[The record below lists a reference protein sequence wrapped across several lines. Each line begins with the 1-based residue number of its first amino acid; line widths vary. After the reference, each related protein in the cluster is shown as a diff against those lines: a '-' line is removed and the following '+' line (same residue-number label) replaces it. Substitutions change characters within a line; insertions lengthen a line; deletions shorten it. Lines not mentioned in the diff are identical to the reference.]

1 MISFTLATQSEDV
14 RLGTLHT
21 PHGDVPTPVFMP
33 VGTHGFVKGLSA
45 QDLKEAGSGVVLAN
59 TYHLHLRPGEEMV
72 AALGGTHGLMGWQG
86 PMLTDSGGF
95 QVFSLGEKRISG
107 SDRPS
112 QRRITEEGVT
122 FRSHLNGAEVFL
134 GPEESI
140 HIQQRLG
147 ADIIMAF
154 DQPVYGLTGENAARE
169 AMERSMRWLDRCVAA
184 KTTDQALFGIVQGG
198 THAELVKESVAHVL
212 SHNLPGVAIGGL
224 SVGESQDAM
233 WEAIASTTPQLPED
247 KPRYVMGLGASPHD
261 LLEAFT
267 RGVDMVDCVAP
278 TRMARH
284 GAIWLAE
291 GEGLDA
297 FWKEDTQQLIEKG
310 VQFRRVML
318 RGAAFAGS
326 TEVVVPSGCFPESF
340 GHPSMGALRHG
351 LVEGEAGVHRYL
363 SFYAIRL
370 MHLVSQHV
378 RQAAQMGQVEEL
390 RKALSQKLV

>member
-1 MISFTLATQSEDV
+1 MISFTLAAQSEGV
-14 RLGTLHT
+14 RLGTLRT
-21 PHGDVPTPVFMP
+21 PHGDVQTPVFMP

-45 QDLKEAGSGVVLAN
+45 PDLKEAGSGVVLAN
-59 TYHLHLRPGEEMV
+59 TYHLHLRPGEETV
-72 AALGGTHGLMGWQG
+72 ATLGGTHGLMGWQG

-107 SDRPS
+107 DDRPS

-140 HIQQRLG
+140 HIQERLG

-169 AMERSMRWLDRCVAA
+169 AMERSMRWLERCVAA

-224 SVGESQDAM
+224 SVGESQEAM

-261 LLEAFT
+261 LLQAFT

-284 GAIWLAE
+284 GAVWLVE
-291 GEGLDA
+291 GPGTEA
-297 FWKEDTQQLIEKG
+297 FWSGDTEALVTKG
-310 VQFRRVML
+310 IQFRRVSL
-318 RGAAFAGS
+318 RGAAFAHRTGLL
-326 TEVVVPSGCFPESF
+326 VPEGMFPASLGAPSF
-340 GHPSMGALRHG
+340 GALRHG

-363 SFYAIRL
+363 SFYAVRL
-370 MHLVSQHV
+370 MHLVSEHL
-378 RQAAQMGQVEEL
+378 RRAAQMEQVGVL
-390 RKALSQKLV
+390 CKALS